1 MVRSDGCASVFMHI
15 SPGNWKY
22 AQKQLLQCEL
32 CSKVRPQS
40 VSCSVW
46 KAITAL
52 KKGAQLLKY
61 GRRGKPKF
69 CPFRLS
75 NVSANSWHVLSA
87 TASPW
92 LHEKDSDALLEEN
105 VDFPVLFCS
114 AWHLFLFVR
123 VHDQLT
129 VYTRSLQ
136 FQMVF
141 FQWVDAMAFQFSSIV
156 V

>member
-1 MVRSDGCASVFMHI
+1 MVRSDGCASFFMHI

-22 AQKQLLQCEL
+22 AQKQLLRCEL

-87 TASPW
+87 TASAW
-92 LHEKDSDALLEEN
+92 LCEEDSRGKCR
-105 VDFPVLFCS
+105 FSSPCLFS
-114 AWHLFLFVR
+114 AWHLVLFIR

-141 FQWVDAMAFQFSSIV
+141 FQWVDAMAFQFSSIIV
-156 V
+156 